1 MAAKIPSLKVKLT
14 GRDAQSKL
22 RVLVGVLLVLAMIGA
37 GLVLFPPGGSD
48 ETLVQELQSLQTQA
62 TQRRRSLEATR
73 KNVAA
78 IEKARKQGDGFLG
91 TYFLDRRTAY
101 SALLSELEAAAKQ
114 SQIKAKEHSFN
125 TEPIEGS
132 DTLSMMTIT
141 ANYEGTYKDLMNFVY
156 QIDRSPRLMI
166 IESLNAAPEGTSN
179 QLGISMKIDTFVR
192 EDGGE

>member
-1 MAAKIPSLKVKLT
+1 MSTRSKLVST
-14 GRDAQSKL
+14 ALAGRDTQSVL
-22 RVLVGVLLVLAMIGA
+22 RMVVGGLLVLSMIGA

-48 ETLVQELQSLQTQA
+48 EALEQQLQTLQA
-62 TQRRRSLEATR
+62 QTTQRKRTLEETRR
-73 KNVAA
+73 NVAA
-78 IEKARKQGDGFLG
+78 IEKARKQGDAFLS

-101 SALLSELEAAAKQ
+101 STLLGELDAAARQ

-156 QIDRSPRLMI
+156 QIDKSARLLI
-166 IESLNAAPEGTSN
+166 IESLNAAPQGASN
-179 QLGISMKIDTFVR
+179 VLGISMKIDTFVR
-192 EDGGE
+192 EEAGE